1 MGEQQY
7 FNWEHSN
14 FDMKLFAVACLTG
27 ASAQSG
33 DYDDRGA
40 VGESDYYNAYDNYDE
55 FGNKKKNKG
64 DNWFASGAKQYAGV
78 ATTSTSWASALN
90 CWPANIEADT
100 LVAPNHRNTAV
111 ADAPFENGSARN
123 PTTYPNQYDFNLA
136 PQHVYGSLEVSNR
149 AIARGGLVAAGETTA
164 HQEDPIQRSGL
175 GGLYQYG
182 HDTYNSV
189 EHNPKLD
196 DNSAVGTHWD
206 HYKQARHAGCLYEK
220 SDWSYS
226 HTTFD
231 KVYVANYYQGYGDFT
246 SGTAA
251 SPAFVT
257 ATDAGEVEPIWW
269 HFFNAHVLPNN
280 DGGAQYPRSQT
291 DPFDAGYLD
300 PAAQKSIPLVMAN
313 PAYEGLGYL
322 NFVVEYKNLDVG
334 IGEDYKEFIDSS
346 TGGAAL
352 IAAAYQGRE
361 TYRKINDCA
370 ESDGQECSGYGNSL
384 NTWNG
389 VNGHYY
395 YDLYMGS
402 WSVTGSTEAGL
413 SRERTWSTYPFNAAG
428 NTVPGLFTDTDAAIA
443 TVDDFEMDLFGND
456 ADVSWGKDS
465 DLVVSSFPHNNLGKD
480 FRFNLRVL
488 MRTHDG
494 VHAKKNTAIGG
505 TNTSNF
511 HSYYFYKINDIH
523 IVFPFNVA
531 YALYH
536 ENRDGSVNTGAR
548 ITVADPAADAWWK
561 TLNNDNSNHPGY
573 NVGGNPAA
581 YEKQLDASTIIGNT
595 NDQDNTAANTDDY
608 QFMHRSAANVNMNI
622 IPPVDLGTHAPNGGG
637 YHRVRGFIDSP
648 ASYTAN
654 TAPDWCQAG
663 ELGRNVDLERTCG
676 VNFHIKGL
684 MNTYDERRGQRGTYQ
699 EIWVQL
705 QYALGKL
712 GRGARDVDCSDA
724 PDLDSRCSEDPVQS
738 PWPYLHFMASEIT
751 SIQAVCN
758 TNDVNNANTCMP
770 QPVGPGKPND
780 AFYGGK

>member
-111 ADAPFENGSARN
+111 AAAPFENGSARN

-136 PQHVYGSLEVSNR
+136 PQHVYGSFEVSNR
-149 AIARGGLVAAGETTA
+149 AIERTVLTAAGESTL

-182 HDTYNSV
+182 HDTFNSL
-189 EHNPKLD
+189 EHNQKLD
-196 DNSAVGTHWD
+196 GSSTIGTHWD

-322 NFVVEYKNLDVG
+322 NFVVEYKTSTMASARTT
-334 IGEDYKEFIDSS
+334 ESS
-346 TGGAAL
+346 LTHLLVVPRSLPQLTKPRTLTAKSMIVVSPTVKSVPVTVTLSTRGTVLTAITTMTSTWVHGQLWAL
-352 IAAAYQGRE
+352 LRLVIIA
-361 TYRKINDCA
+361 
-370 ESDGQECSGYGNSL
+370 S
-384 NTWNG
+384 
-389 VNGHYY
+389 
-395 YDLYMGS
+395 
-402 WSVTGSTEAGL
+402 
-413 SRERTWSTYPFNAAG
+413 
-428 NTVPGLFTDTDAAIA
+428 VPGRFSPSTARLLQQLFKICLPTPLLPSQPSLISRWICMVILRTLTGPTPPIWSFRPFPTTTWARTSDSIS
-443 TVDDFEMDLFGND
+443 
-456 ADVSWGKDS
+456 VS
-465 DLVVSSFPHNNLGKD
+465 
-480 FRFNLRVL
+480 
-488 MRTHDG
+488 
-494 VHAKKNTAIGG
+494 
-505 TNTSNF
+505 
-511 HSYYFYKINDIH
+511 
-523 IVFPFNVA
+523 
-531 YALYH
+531 
-536 ENRDGSVNTGAR
+536 
-548 ITVADPAADAWWK
+548 
-561 TLNNDNSNHPGY
+561 
-573 NVGGNPAA
+573 
-581 YEKQLDASTIIGNT
+581 
-595 NDQDNTAANTDDY
+595 
-608 QFMHRSAANVNMNI
+608 
-622 IPPVDLGTHAPNGGG
+622 
-637 YHRVRGFIDSP
+637 
-648 ASYTAN
+648 
-654 TAPDWCQAG
+654 
-663 ELGRNVDLERTCG
+663 
-676 VNFHIKGL
+676 
-684 MNTYDERRGQRGTYQ
+684 
-699 EIWVQL
+699 
-705 QYALGKL
+705 
-712 GRGARDVDCSDA
+712 
-724 PDLDSRCSEDPVQS
+724 
-738 PWPYLHFMASEIT
+738 
-751 SIQAVCN
+751 
-758 TNDVNNANTCMP
+758 
-770 QPVGPGKPND
+770 
-780 AFYGGK
+780 